1 MIKHLALKLFSF
13 LLIFITQFQNCD
25 FNLNFGMT
33 EFEYD
38 QYPSIPFEFEKLS
51 LEATLEPDQNL
62 IKGVAGYTMKIKAPV
77 QDQLVLHTAALEID
91 GVTLNNAEIGFL
103 IKADS
108 LIIPL
113 EDSLEAEQ
121 EVQLA
126 ITWQAQSIFGTHK
139 DRFGTMWAGLNPLAL
154 RHWLP
159 VYDHPSVETVVE
171 AEFIIPADLSITF
184 NGNKLADELL
194 STEQKRV
201 RWETST
207 PVPVTGLSFV
217 LGNFVHQEAMAGTK
231 KIRVYGAEE
240 IINQEEISAL
250 LAEAIQTKRS
260 VENALSFEFPY
271 ESLNIIVL
279 EDSYWDE
286 IQSGAGIIY
295 LYKNLG
301 NLSAQ
306 LKRGIYG
313 QWFGQYQR
321 IRDFEYGMLYQ
332 ELLKTAL
339 HYSVY
344 DESALLVIDEE
355 DPHISSFIWN
365 ELQNGF
371 KNQDPFFRKTITG
384 SLEPLIKS
392 NKGLMNDTFYTDFWY
407 AQTGLNW
414 KEMDIWGSQDPDVD
428 PDPAS
433 PEYSLS
439 ADYDEVDSKV
449 VFAFEHING
458 DSSTLSGLNAVIYTM
473 EDSTTQRI
481 SFTGQNDRVQID
493 VPMNVEYVALNSGVT
508 AIDQIQVERFPLFFL
523 LNQLRSNN
531 IKDRETA
538 ARLLQFHT
546 DNPDLQLALRDA
558 LESETNA
565 IVKARLLETFGLFTK
580 GASGTEQV
588 FLQEL
593 NNESEAIQIGVIK
606 SLSAYQGNEM
616 VQGSIRNK
624 AIRTENRLVFDE
636 ALKSYKKISSDQEL
650 VSLASTLLQADP
662 TGVKTFEALK
672 MSVDLDSTYRSFEL
686 LQQLSGS
693 EFPPKT
699 RFQSISLLLDHINK
713 IENRTSLFEAWL
725 MDFDPRIRFTAMSG
739 IDLLSKEDSE
749 QLLELVDQNKAD
761 FRFE

>member
-1 MIKHLALKLFSF
+1 MIKYRVLKLFSF

-25 FNLNFGMT
+25 FNLNFWMI

-38 QYPSIPFEFEKLS
+38 QYPSIPFEFEKLN
-51 LEATLEPDQNL
+51 LEVTLEPDQNL
-62 IKGVAGYTMKIKAPV
+62 VKGVAGYTMKIKAPV
-77 QDQLVLHTAALEID
+77 QDQLVLHAAALEID
-91 GVTLNNAEIGFL
+91 GVTLNNVEIEFL
-103 IKADS
+103 IKGDS

-139 DRFGTMWAGLNPLAL
+139 DRFGTIWAGLNPLIL

-159 VYDHPSVETVVE
+159 VYDHPNVETVVE
-171 AEFIIPADLSITF
+171 AEFIIPADLTLIF

-201 RWETST
+201 RWESST
-207 PVPVTGLSFV
+207 PVPVTGLSFA
-217 LGNFVHQEAMAGTK
+217 LGNFVQQEAMAGTK
-231 KIRVYGAEE
+231 KIRVYVAEE
-240 IINQEEISAL
+240 IINQEEISTL
-250 LAEAIQTKRS
+250 LTEAIQTKRS

-301 NLSAQ
+301 SLSAQ
-306 LKRGIYG
+306 LKRGIYS

-339 HYSVY
+339 HYSIY
-344 DESALLVIDEE
+344 DEPAFLLIDEE

-371 KNQDPFFRKTITG
+371 KKQDPFFRKTITG

-407 AQTGLNW
+407 TQTGLNW
-414 KEMDIWGSQDPDVD
+414 QEMNIWESPDPDID
-428 PDPAS
+428 SDPAS

-439 ADYDEVDSKV
+439 AEYDEVDSKI
-449 VFAFEHING
+449 VFVFEHISG

-473 EDSTTQRI
+473 EDSTTQEI

-493 VPMNVEYVALNSGVT
+493 VPMAVEYVALNSGVT
-508 AIDQIQVERFPLFFL
+508 AIDQIQVDRFPLFFL

-538 ARLLQFHT
+538 ARLLYFHT

-558 LESETNA
+558 LESETNPV
-565 IVKARLLETFGLFTK
+565 VKARLLETFGLFTK

-593 NNESEAIQIGVIK
+593 NNESVAIQVAVIK
-606 SLSAYQGNEM
+606 SLSAYQANEM
-616 VQGSIRNK
+616 VLGSIRNK
-624 AIRTENRLVFDE
+624 TLRTENRLVFDE
-636 ALKSYKKISSDQEL
+636 ALKSYKKISSEQEL
-650 VSLASTLLQADP
+650 VSLASTLLRADS
-662 TGVKTFEALK
+662 TGLKAFEVLK
-672 MSVDLDSTYRSFEL
+672 MSVDSDSTYRSLEL
-686 LQQLSGS
+686 LQQLSRT
-693 EFPPKT
+693 EFPAKT
-699 RFQSISLLLDHINK
+699 RFQSVSLLLDHIDK
-713 IENRTSLFEAWL
+713 IENRASLFEAWL
-725 MDFDPRIRFTAMSG
+725 TDFDPRIRFAAIEK
-739 IDLLSKEDSE
+739 IDSLPEEDSE
-749 QLLELVDQNKAD
+749 QLQELVDQNEAD
-761 FRFE
+761 FRFQ